1 MKRRERKLNFGMQVS
16 ITIFRVLK
24 LIKSSKDLKIACVL
38 IENILISSRV
48 IFLVHWDVE

>member
-1 MKRRERKLNFGMQVS
+1 MKIELWNASKYHY
-16 ITIFRVLK
+16 LK
-24 LIKSSKDLKIACVL
+24 SHRLIKSSKDLKIACVL